1 MSTTTTR
8 IANSLFLGSS
18 RYVQGGDTETANN
31 RLEWWERINFPA
43 DPTDI
48 GYIVENVYEGR
59 LDLLASLFYG
69 DSKLWWFIA
78 QYNNIID
85 PIGEVTA
92 GRVLYIPTKDRALM
106 MLVGSTGGIASTR
119 TNNNIISPVSL

>member
-1 MSTTTTR
+1 MTTTTTR
-8 IANSLFLGSS
+8 IANSLFLDSS

-43 DPTDI
+43 DATDI
-48 GYIVENVYEGR
+48 GYIVENIYEGR

-85 PIGEVTA
+85 PVGEVTA

-106 MLVGSTGGIASTR
+106 MLVGSTGGISSSR
-119 TNNNIISPVSL
+119 TTANIIPSISL